1 MPVARHLILFVK
13 APRFGAVKTRLARDV
28 GRLTAWTFQRRALAA
43 MFARLGR
50 DPRWRLWIAIT
61 PDAFAHQPFRPRPP
75 KGARIVPQGP
85 GDIGTRMAGA
95 FARVFTQEPPGPA
108 VLIGADIPGVRA
120 RHVAETFRRLGAHD
134 AVFGPAT
141 DGGFWL
147 IGFRRPPPK
156 GVFAGVRWSSP
167 HALADTLANLEG
179 LNVAPPLETLADVD
193 DGAGYAKFRSMAIT
207 SGAL

>member
-1 MPVARHLILFVK
+1 MAVTRHLIVFAR

-28 GRLTAWTFQRRALAA
+28 GRLAAWTFQRRALAA
-43 MFARLGR
+43 MLARLGR
-50 DPRWRLWIAIT
+50 DPRWRLWLAVA
-61 PDAFAHQPFRPRPP
+61 PDAFARRPFRPRPP

-95 FARVFTQEPPGPA
+95 FARVFTQGPPGPV

-120 RHVAETFRRLGAHD
+120 RHVALAFRRLGAHD

-147 IGFRRPPPK
+147 IGFRRPPP
-156 GVFAGVRWSSP
+156 GTVFAGVRWSTP
-167 HALADTLANLEG
+167 NALADTLANLDG

-193 DGAGYAKFRSMAIT
+193 DGRDYAKAIT

>member
-28 GRLTAWTFQRRALAA
+28 GRLAAWTFQRRALAT
-43 MFARLGR
+43 MLARLGR

-61 PDAFAHQPFRPRPP
+61 PDAFAAVPFRPRPP

-95 FARVFTQEPPGPA
+95 FARVFARAFAQEPA
-108 VLIGADIPGVRA
+108 VLIGADIPGIRA
-120 RHVAETFRRLGAHD
+120 RHVAEAFRKLGAHD
-134 AVFGPAT
+134 AVFGPAM

-156 GVFAGVRWSSP
+156 DVFAGVRWSGP
-167 HALADTLANLEG
+167 HALADTLANLDG

-193 DGAGYAKFRSMAIT
+193 DGAGYAKAIT
-207 SGAL
+207 SGVP

>member
-1 MPVARHLILFVK
+1 MAVTRHLIVFVR

-28 GRLTAWTFQRRALAA
+28 GRLAAWTFQRRALAA
-43 MFARLGR
+43 MLARLGR

-61 PDAFAHQPFRPRPP
+61 PDAFADQPFRPRPP

-85 GDIGTRMAGA
+85 GDIGTRMTGA
-95 FARVFTQEPPGPA
+95 FARVFTPALTQGPPGPA
-108 VLIGADIPGVRA
+108 VLIGADIPGIRA
-120 RHVAETFRRLGAHD
+120 RHVAEAFRRLGAHD

-147 IGFRRPPPK
+147 IGFRRPPPRT
-156 GVFAGVRWSSP
+156 VFAGVRWSGP

-193 DGAGYAKFRSMAIT
+193 DGAGYAKAVT